1 MPITMD
7 IKNLVATA
15 GGEEAIEMKLRRFE
29 EDARYLQ
36 SLREELLRKYLDQ
49 WVAVYEQ
56 SLVAHGKTISE
67 LRKQLSTKRIPQN
80 EAVIDFIASERKSL
94 LL

>member
-1 MPITMD
+1 MPITID
-7 IKNLVATA
+7 IKNMVASA

-29 EDARYLQ
+29 EDMRYLQ

-49 WVAVYEQ
+49 WVAVYER

-67 LRKQLSTKRIPQN
+67 LRKQLSVKHIPQN
-80 EAVIDFIASERKSL
+80 EAVIDFIASERKAML
-94 LL
+94 L